1 MLKRKE
7 FDSLIRSLLSVA
19 EELDLEIK
27 NTDGTLRNFT
37 VNEMHCIDY
46 IGKLKNPNVTKLS
59 AVLNLT
65 RGGVSRLIKR
75 LLAQAAVKTYT
86 NNNNKKE
93 IYYSL
98 TPLGKKVFV
107 AHAHLHK
114 ACHKYDSRFFKQFT
128 PKEQEIAVRFIQQYI
143 EHTQKYIKDFRRK

>member
-1 MLKRKE
+1 MITQKD
-7 FDSLIRSLLSVA
+7 FDSLIKSLLSLA

-46 IGKLKNPNVTKLS
+46 IGTLKNPNVTKLS
-59 AVLNLT
+59 TALNLT

-75 LLAQAAVKTYT
+75 LILQAAITTYT
-86 NNNNKKE
+86 QQNNKKE

-107 AHAHLHK
+107 AHKHLHE
-114 ACHKYDSRFFKQFT
+114 ACHQYDSQFFKQFSQE
-128 PKEQEIAVRFIQQYI
+128 EQEIAARFIQKYI
-143 EHTQKYIKDFRRK
+143 EHTQQHINDFRRK

>member
-1 MLKRKE
+1 MITQKE
-7 FDSLIRSLLSVA
+7 FDSLIKSLLSVA
-19 EELDLEIK
+19 EELDVEIK

-46 IGKLKNPNVTKLS
+46 IGKLEDPNVTKL
-59 AVLNLT
+59 ANALNLT

-75 LLAQAAVKTYT
+75 LIAQSAITTYT
-86 NNNNKKE
+86 SDSNKKE

-107 AHAHLHK
+107 AHEQLHS
-114 ACHKYDSRFFKQFT
+114 ACHKYDSQFFTQFSA
-128 PKEQEIAVRFIQQYI
+128 KEQSVAVRFIQKYI
-143 EHTQKYIKDFRRK
+143 EHTQKHIQDFRRK